1 MRRQERVPWDHVEGR
16 GHCWVGA
23 EGTQDRG
30 WILFQPCCIFS
41 TTTTATSSLL
51 LIEIE
56 NASREKILKITEKKA
71 YKSAAK
77 SWIFWKSPSNRRQ
90 SKYIEDEGGKYL
102 QHFWG
107 EPGSLPCPIPGTPDC
122 CQCCL
127 FVPRQGQWLGE
138 ERKDFVILEFSFLCI
153 AMAMQ
158 ARFWSLA
165 ETLQQILIQ
174 LLPRRE
180 LNDSS
185 ACEADLNLLLFRL
198 DQKPC
203 TQRKWKGRGKG
214 IFT

>member
-102 QHFWG
+102 QHSWG
-107 EPGSLPCPIPGTPDC
+107 EDPCPAPFLELLIVVSAACLSHVRDNGWVRRGRILSYWNSVSFALPW
-122 CQCCL
+122 QC
-127 FVPRQGQWLGE
+127 RQDFDHWL
-138 ERKDFVILEFSFLCI
+138 RHFS
-153 AMAMQ
+153 
-158 ARFWSLA
+158 RY
-165 ETLQQILIQ
+165 
-174 LLPRRE
+174 
-180 LNDSS
+180 
-185 ACEADLNLLLFRL
+185 
-198 DQKPC
+198 
-203 TQRKWKGRGKG
+203 
-214 IFT
+214 